1 MMQAQRE
8 KQPFF
13 KPLSNLSTNEMTSP
27 SSLYESAVRQKTNQ
41 TTFHIN
47 RQKENESTKQDQ
59 TVGTEKLSS
68 LHAKLHQEADR
79 IRKWKVQTE
88 IEIRQKD
95 KKIQEATQTVESLRK
110 SVLELQLQNE
120 SLSLKLQEEMG
131 SREDIMQRI
140 NATRDM
146 CNLLKEHGARTEE
159 RLLKCETERT
169 VLKGLEKD
177 HLKQF
182 EGLSRQFSELEIT
195 ANENR
200 DHLTNLLNVERQ
212 EKVSMEKELKGN
224 VAKAELKLNHLE
236 NQCEEKDI
244 EIRDV
249 RADLRK
255 NEEKMHEIMCHLENC
270 RIKLTTLQEDF
281 DKKESLLCNSDDEL
295 TRSKKHCSILE
306 TQIKELT
313 DSLEKIQNEKEL
325 LEKEYKD
332 TENTLNTQ
340 IECFTTELEACNLEL
355 KTEKER
361 VVSLRDQLEKA
372 LNSIEDIKS
381 AKDLVIM
388 EKSEMECHL
397 NSVIQQKDQLET
409 EREENLKT
417 MSEMNSTIEE
427 IKCNLHNHKE
437 KLNLELA
444 TSDDLRNQIDILDM
458 EKKKMN
464 DDIGNLVQEL
474 ASKNEILQRLQSD
487 IAEQRTGSSCLN
499 DEVARMSQLLQEERE
514 KLEDMFIQKRNLG
527 DELQSLQQELL
538 DKDTEL
544 NSKHKDLEKSSK
556 LVKKLE
562 TKLEECTNSEEQLR
576 FEIQDL
582 KSSLEIKISEIEN
595 LNENREEQ
603 DKVLN
608 DELEH
613 KAKETNALDTKIKT
627 LKENVS
633 TKTKQVK
640 ELEKEMRAL
649 KSKVTSQTKEAE
661 NKEKQI
667 EELSEELRNIIQEKQ
682 DLETQ
687 NNELRCHANE
697 EKKAADEAR
706 KEEKQMKKLSEKASK
721 DKEEMVQKCEH
732 QIAEMMST
740 LEKYQ
745 QENQKIV
752 AEKEKEIGEMRNLVE
767 QSESRSKM
775 ETNDVIS
782 DLNNKMQDLNKK
794 LSSTE
799 GEKVSAD
806 KKVTKLERKVKKYE
820 TDISKMETK
829 IKSLQDIVDVIKSKK
844 TENIGIQTELEIQN
858 SKLPVTSPSRK
869 RTDIGMKQQQKE
881 RTTTPNIRVAPKTPQ
896 LNHMKMDVKTP
907 EVPRTPVLFK
917 TPTTQ
922 TPMSAMRTP
931 QRSILKNTDRNS
943 AVKKR
948 RVAFESD
955 GSESDCSSSSELME
969 VEIGEV
975 DFRYKA
981 GQKNLPLH
989 VRPSP
994 KIKTPEIR
1002 GIGSDDDEMTDRSR
1016 IPLQRKP
1023 RGPPVP
1029 KTPKQEARVN
1039 LSLNPLNKENVHQKF
1054 DIAEKKMVGPRTPN
1068 IRKTPSKPP
1077 GKFFK
1082 SSPKDR
1088 PSQKAKQKE
1097 ETWFDIDSVFGFED

>member
-169 VLKGLEKD
+169 VLKDLEKD

-212 EKVSMEKELKGN
+212 EKVSMENELKGN

-306 TQIKELT
+306 IQIKELT

-332 TENTLNTQ
+332 SENTLNTQ
-340 IECFTTELEACNLEL
+340 IECFTTELEACNMEL

-388 EKSEMECHL
+388 EKSEMECQL

-409 EREENLKT
+409 EREENVKT
-417 MSEMNSTIEE
+417 MSEMNLTIEE

-437 KLNLELA
+437 KLNLEFA

-499 DEVARMSQLLQEERE
+499 DEVARMSQLLQEESE

-538 DKDTEL
+538 NKDTEL

-582 KSSLEIKISEIEN
+582 KSSLEMKISEIEN

-603 DKVLN
+603 
-608 DELEH
+608 
-613 KAKETNALDTKIKT
+613 
-627 LKENVS
+627 
-633 TKTKQVK
+633 
-640 ELEKEMRAL
+640 MRAL
-649 KSKVTSQTKEAE
+649 KSKVTSQTKETE

-667 EELSEELRNIIQEKQ
+667 EELNEELRNINQEKQ

-706 KEEKQMKKLSEKASK
+706 KEEKQMKKMSEKASK

-752 AEKEKEIGEMRNLVE
+752 AEKEKEIGEMRILVE

-782 DLNNKMQDLNKK
+782 DLNNKMQDLSKK

-820 TDISKMETK
+820 NDISKMETK

-844 TENIGIQTELEIQN
+844 TENIGIQTELEIQH
-858 SKLPVTSPSRK
+858 SKLPITSPSRK
-869 RTDIGMKQQQKE
+869 RTDIGMKQTQKE

-907 EVPRTPVLFK
+907 EVPCTPVLFK
-917 TPTTQ
+917 TPTAQ

-931 QRSILKNTDRNS
+931 QRSILKNTERNS

-1002 GIGSDDDEMTDRSR
+1002 GMGSDDDDMTDRSR

-1029 KTPKQEARVN
+1029 KTPKQE
-1039 LSLNPLNKENVHQKF
+1039 
-1054 DIAEKKMVGPRTPN
+1054 KMVVPRTPN

-1088 PSQKAKQKE
+1088 PSHKAKQKE

>member
-59 TVGTEKLSS
+59 SVGTEKLSS

-195 ANENR
+195 AKENH

-212 EKVSMEKELKGN
+212 EKVSMEKEMKGN
-224 VAKAELKLNHLE
+224 IAIAEQKLNHLE

-255 NEEKMHEIMCHLENC
+255 NEEKMHEIMCHLEDC
-270 RIKLTTLQEDF
+270 RTKLTTLQEDF
-281 DKKESLLCNSDDEL
+281 NKKESLLCDSDDEL
-295 TRSKKHCSILE
+295 TRTKKHCSILE
-306 TQIKELT
+306 IQIKELT
-313 DSLEKIQNEKEL
+313 ESLEKIQKEKEL
-325 LEKEYKD
+325 LEKEYKES
-332 TENTLNTQ
+332 ENTLNTQ
-340 IECFTTELEACNLEL
+340 IDCFTTELEACNMEL

-361 VVSLRDQLEKA
+361 VISLRDQLEKA

-388 EKSEMECHL
+388 EKSEMECQL

-417 MSEMNSTIEE
+417 MSEMNSAIEE
-427 IKCNLHNHKE
+427 IKCNLHKHKE

-458 EKKKMN
+458 EKRRMN
-464 DDIGNLVQEL
+464 DDIKNFVQEV
-474 ASKNEILQRLQSD
+474 ASKNDFLQKLQSD
-487 IAEQRTGSSCLN
+487 IAEQKTGSSCLN
-499 DEVARMSQLLQEERE
+499 DEVAKMSQLLQEERE
-514 KLEDMFIQKRNLG
+514 KLEDLYIQQRHLG
-527 DELQSLQQELL
+527 DELQCLQQELL
-538 DKDTEL
+538 DKDKEL

-582 KSSLEIKISEIEN
+582 KANLEIKISEIEN

-613 KAKETNALDTKIKT
+613 KAKETNALDTKIKN

-633 TKTKQVK
+633 IKTKQVK
-640 ELEKEMRAL
+640 ELEKEMRTL
-649 KSKVTSQTKEAE
+649 KSKLTSQTKDTE
-661 NKEKQI
+661 NQQKQT
-667 EELSEELRNIIQEKQ
+667 EELNEELRNINQEKQ

-706 KEEKQMKKLSEKASK
+706 KEEKQMKKLSEKAFK
-721 DKEEMVQKCEH
+721 DKEETVQKCEH

-752 AEKEKEIGEMRNLVE
+752 AEKEKEIGEMRILVE

-782 DLNNKMQDLNKK
+782 DLNNKMQDLSKK

-799 GEKVSAD
+799 GEKVFAD

-820 TDISKMETK
+820 NDISKMETK
-829 IKSLQDIVDVIKSKK
+829 IKSLQEIVDVIKSKK
-844 TENIGIQTELEIQN
+844 TENVGVQVELEIQN

-869 RTDIGMKQQQKE
+869 RTDNVMKQTPKE
-881 RTTTPNIRVAPKTPQ
+881 RTDFNKSTTPNIRVAPKTPQ
-896 LNHMKMDVKTP
+896 LNHIKMDVKTP
-907 EVPRTPVLFK
+907 SEVPCTPVLFK
-917 TPTTQ
+917 TPTAQ
-922 TPMSAMRTP
+922 TPLSALRTP

-1002 GIGSDDDEMTDRSR
+1002 GVGSDDDDMIDKSR

-1029 KTPKQEARVN
+1029 KTPKQET
-1039 LSLNPLNKENVHQKF
+1039 
-1054 DIAEKKMVGPRTPN
+1054 MVVPRTPN

-1088 PSQKAKQKE
+1088 PSLKAKHKE